1 MTNYGFIALVKAFAL
16 IDADGDGCI
25 TSDELVTVIEKVRLI
40 MITKM
45 MIDDDDDDDTGGRQH
60 GS

>member
-25 TSDELVTVIEKVRLI
+25 TSDELVTVVEKVRLI
-40 MITKM
+40 MITAIK
-45 MIDDDDDDDTGGRQH
+45 
-60 GS
+60 